1 MMCASLICVS
11 FGGKETREQA
21 FAVLLAAESF
31 YLPGPVGLFLFSL
44 FLSFFFCRRKPC
56 DFSKAFEY
64 NNLSCGS
71 AHSAHFA
78 GVNVKK
84 TKCC

>member
-44 FLSFFFCRRKPC
+44 FLSFFFFVAESPVIFQRL
-56 DFSKAFEY
+56 
-64 NNLSCGS
+64 LSTTIFPVVLLTQ
-71 AHSAHFA
+71 HILQE
-78 GVNVKK
+78 
-84 TKCC
+84 